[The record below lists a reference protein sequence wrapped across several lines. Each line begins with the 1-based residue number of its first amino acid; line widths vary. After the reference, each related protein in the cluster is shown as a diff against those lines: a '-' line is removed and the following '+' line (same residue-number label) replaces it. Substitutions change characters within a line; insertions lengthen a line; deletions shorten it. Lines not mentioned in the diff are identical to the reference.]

1 MNISSKK
8 KTLFNKFK
16 DTGSVHSKI
25 RKTEFGRNKR
35 KFFLENICSETCC
48 TRNKLQ
54 PHENSENQKK
64 KNENVFVLNFCRIQE
79 LHEENKAAHVYGRN
93 TA

>member
-1 MNISSKK
+1 MPSKK

-35 KFFLENICSETCC
+35 KFFFREHLTSALKPSVQKI
-48 TRNKLQ
+48 RLQ
-54 PHENSENQKK
+54 PHENSENQKEK
-64 KNENVFVLNFCRIQE
+64 LKMFL
-79 LHEENKAAHVYGRN
+79 Y
-93 TA
+93 